1 MTSLP
6 PPVLGFLPT
15 ELVGPWQIAV
25 LPHQPVPPESAVGRR
40 AVRIASA
47 LHSVLQERIDLRA
60 QSFLQ
65 VWTFAP
71 GRGSEQLEASR
82 TTWDIQLGLGIWPDR
97 EPPGGWTDE
106 KMQNAAAAMI
116 RGDQPKLPSYRL
128 LRVDPRSGNDR
139 SSILN
144 LHATGNVLHLF
155 SKVEAPEL
163 DRHFQQALQS
173 KVEGTDFASQRF
185 YVPLMDR
192 QFAIAAGSSGVLNA
206 LLGPVDLYLRDSAE
220 DGGILLISRLPIQ
233 PLLAAAKEELS

>member
-6 PPVLGFLPT
+6 LPVLGFLPT
-15 ELVGPWQIAV
+15 ELAGPWQIAV
-25 LPHQPVPPESAVGRR
+25 PPHQPVPPESAVGKR

-47 LHSVLQERIDLRA
+47 LQSVLQEQVHLRA

-82 TTWDIQLGLGIWPDR
+82 TTWDIQLGMGIWPDR

-116 RGDQPKLPSYRL
+116 RGDQPKLPSYRV
-128 LRVDPRSGNDR
+128 LRVAPRSGKDS

-144 LHATGNVLHLF
+144 LHATGNVLQLF

-163 DRHFQQALQS
+163 SRHSTSAA
-173 KVEGTDFASQRF
+173 EQR
-185 YVPLMDR
+185 
-192 QFAIAAGSSGVLNA
+192 
-206 LLGPVDLYLRDSAE
+206 
-220 DGGILLISRLPIQ
+220 
-233 PLLAAAKEELS
+233 